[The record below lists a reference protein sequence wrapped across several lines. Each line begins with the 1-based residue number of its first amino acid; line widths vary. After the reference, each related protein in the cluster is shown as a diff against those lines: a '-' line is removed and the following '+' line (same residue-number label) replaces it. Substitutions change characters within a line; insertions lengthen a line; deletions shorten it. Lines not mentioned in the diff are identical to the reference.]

1 VRKHLGY
8 SHIPQHFATLV
19 NTFCRDYLNPY
30 INFHRPCLFAE
41 TITDA
46 KGRQRKRY
54 PYKLMMTPYEK
65 LKSLPLSEQYLKP
78 ATSFQQIDAQA
89 RAISDNE
96 AAQRLNDARAILF
109 KTIFNRSKTTA

>member
-8 SHIPQHFATLV
+8 SHIPQRFATLV
-19 NTFCRDYLNPY
+19 NAFCRDYLNPY

-54 PYKLMMTPYEK
+54 PYRLMMTPYEK
-65 LKSLPLSEQYLKP
+65 LKSLPTAKQYLKSGV
-78 ATSFQQIDAQA
+78 TFEKLDAQA
-89 RAISDNE
+89 AAISDND
-96 AAQRLNDARAILF
+96 AAQRLNEARAILF
-109 KTIFNRSKTTA
+109 KTIFNRSKTAA

>member
-1 VRKHLGY
+1 M
-8 SHIPQHFATLV
+8 P
-19 NTFCRDYLNPY
+19 CRDYLNPY

-65 LKSLPLSEQYLKP
+65 LKSLPEAEQYLKRDI
-78 ATSFQQIDAQA
+78 TFRQLDVQA
-89 RAISDNE
+89 GEISDNE
-96 AAQRLNDARAILF
+96 AAQRLNDARSILF
-109 KTIFNRSKTTA
+109 KTIFNRSKAAA